1 MHKTRVPWLFVGIP
15 TRSDMNVAPWM
26 KPITDLL
33 AEDNGNLHKQLKVAC
48 VTYRNGGEDKNG
60 VCKPMKKGPNYDA
73 IFWDCLVVY
82 KDKDDMTARW
92 LGDNLANGLTKI
104 VKENNAVSL

>member
-1 MHKTRVPWLFVGIP
+1 M
-15 TRSDMNVAPWM
+15 
-26 KPITDLL
+26 
-33 AEDNGNLHKQLKVAC
+33 
-48 VTYRNGGEDKNG
+48 
-60 VCKPMKKGPNYDA
+60 
-73 IFWDCLVVY
+73 VY